1 MTDLSARLHDLLCTR
16 HCAMC
21 GERLSSGEHALCSVC
36 NACLPRTGY
45 DASPADNDMAHMFWG
60 RIPIERCGALFFYKG
75 GSGASQLVYDLKYND
90 SPVTAEALGA
100 MLATEYGAASFFDG
114 IDVIVP
120 VPLSRDRIRERG
132 YNQSVEIARGIS
144 HVTGIA
150 VDAGAVGRM
159 HFESSQTHKQRWDR
173 NDNVAHVFRA
183 IHPERLSHRHILLVD
198 DVATTGA
205 TLCACAKE
213 IEKAGD
219 VTFSILTLGFV
230 KA

>member
-1 MTDLSARLHDLLCTR
+1 
-16 HCAMC
+16 
-21 GERLSSGEHALCSVC
+21 
-36 NACLPRTGY
+36 
-45 DASPADNDMAHMFWG
+45 MAHMFWG

-90 SPVTAEALGA
+90 SPDTAEALGA

-173 NDNVAHVFRA
+173 NDNVAHVFRT